1 MGHDLFEDFIYF
13 SAIPYRATSKILP
26 TDSSAWFDDVRTA
39 RVESRDDIIRT
50 SLLEAL
56 NELAGRLGTE
66 MKTWRWGTLHQVL
79 FAHPFGERKPLD
91 LVFNVGPFP
100 IGGSATTINK
110 ADYRLGAP
118 YDFFSGPSMRQIV
131 DLAKPGTAYM
141 VTPLGQSGQPLQSH
155 YDDQTTI
162 WLKGGYRK
170 TTLDFEEVRNSN
182 WQKLILTP

>member
-1 MGHDLFEDFIYF
+1 
-13 SAIPYRATSKILP
+13 
-26 TDSSAWFDDVRTA
+26 
-39 RVESRDDIIRT
+39 
-50 SLLEAL
+50 
-56 NELAGRLGTE
+56 
-66 MKTWRWGTLHQVL
+66 
-79 FAHPFGERKPLD
+79 
-91 LVFNVGPFP
+91 
-100 IGGSATTINK
+100 
-110 ADYRLGAP
+110 
-118 YDFFSGPSMRQIV
+118 MRQIV